1 MSIIFTC
8 ENCQKKLKVPQS
20 ASGKRARCN
29 QCGHL
34 NTVPA
39 VTSAETIPDNTA
51 GNAGPVPQPIGSG
64 TAATYNVKSAVNGAV
79 FGPAN
84 SATLQGWLDEGRI
97 TPNCQLQKTGTQSWT
112 PASAMFPTLGAAA
125 GVAASAAAG
134 GLGDAFADFK
144 QSGETPQTSGEL
156 NPYAPALSPS
166 VSRGLKTSRKIV
178 PTFGDI
184 GFCISHGWKVWKE
197 NLGLLLATFLTM
209 MGVGLVLGFG
219 KEALVFA
226 VDRDATT
233 FALIGCYIVT
243 NLISMWLMLG
253 FIKVVCQMAR
263 GERAEYSQLFSRGGR
278 LPLTILVLLPFWVS
292 GAAWEVYAYGMRHG
306 GNPEEFGRV
315 MLIFGG
321 VMMLI
326 SLFIW
331 PIYFLLADTDLGS
344 ECVTKGLSIGARN
357 CLIVIPIVIVASLIG
372 LSGLIACLIGVFA
385 TMPAMYTILCTA
397 YLNMSSQLV
406 PECSASHR

>member
-20 ASGKRARCN
+20 ASGKRARCS

-34 NTVPA
+34 NTVLA
-39 VTSAETIPDNTA
+39 VASAETIPDNTA
-51 GNAGPVPQPIGSG
+51 GNAGPAPQPIGRG

-125 GVAASAAAG
+125 G

-144 QSGETPQTSGEL
+144 QSGQTPQKSGEL

-197 NLGLLLATFLTM
+197 NFGLLLATILTM
-209 MGVGLVLGFG
+209 LGVGLVLGLG

-315 MLIFGG
+315 MLSFAG

-326 SLFIW
+326 SLFTW
-331 PIYFLLADTDLGS
+331 PIIFLLADADLGS

-357 CLIVIPIVIVASLIG
+357 CLIVIPIVIVASLIS
-372 LSGLIACLIGVFA
+372 LSGLIACGIGVVA
-385 TMPAMYTILCTA
+385 TIPAMYTIQCTA

-406 PECSASHR
+406 PECSASRR